1 MIRYAY
7 IDGNNNTYEIGE
19 ALEYV
24 PISAAQSS
32 SGTYSGGAPKA
43 VALDAETRAQLIE
56 LLDQIAA
63 DKDNAI
69 ETRPKGCGTVVRGED
84 RTFTRSS
91 SPLKGELEHRLRSL
105 LEPRPPSPRRS
116 TRQP

>member
-7 IDGNNNTYEIGE
+7 IDGNNNTYEIGDE
-19 ALEYV
+19 LAYV

-32 SGTYSGGAPKA
+32 SGMYSGGAPKA

-63 DKDNAI
+63 DTDNAL
-69 ETRPKGCGTVVRGED
+69 ETRPKGCGTVIRGEHQ
-84 RTFTRSS
+84 TCTRSS
-91 SPLKGELEHRLRSL
+91 SPLKGALEHRLRTL
-105 LEPRPPSPRRS
+105 LEPRPAPRRS